1 MTTKHDELMLDPEY
15 RKLYALEGLIA
26 DTAQLIWDLL
36 EHRNLKQADL
46 ARLLNKTP
54 AFVSQLLNG
63 KANMTIRTLGEV
75 MYALGAT
82 VKIDAQDEHKSTCE
96 ATDDNEMHTL
106 RIHFSPDTPYQY
118 ASRGIVPLFNV
129 GNSKPVHG
137 SGPKI
142 YWEES
147 GIIHSKPH
155 DSDTSS
161 EVAA

>member
-63 KANMTIRTLGEV
+63 KANMTVRTLAEV
-75 MYALGAT
+75 VYALGAT
-82 VKIDAQDEHKSTCE
+82 VKIDALDASISVCE
-96 ATDDNEMHTL
+96 AVDDPHMRTFSIHMPARDSGPHFHWEL
-106 RIHFSPDTPYQY
+106 PRIIQ
-118 ASRGIVPLFNV
+118 
-129 GNSKPVHG
+129 SKSHG
-137 SGPKI
+137 SDTR
-142 YWEES
+142 S
-147 GIIHSKPH
+147 GI
-155 DSDTSS
+155 
-161 EVAA
+161 AA